1 MKKFLLSVF
10 ATLFMAMSVF
20 ASKANSEPFTVKQS
34 DGTELTVVLHGDEHF
49 HWYSTLDGVILQGP
63 ADSSLWH
70 RLLMMGQLWPLN
82 SLHTTHNSGRNRRLR
97 SLQNRT

>member
-49 HWYSTLDGVILQGP
+49 HWYSTLDGAVLARI
-63 ADSSLWH
+63 D
-70 RLLMMGQLWPLN
+70 GQFFVAQIGKTAL
-82 SLHTTHNSGRNRRLR
+82 
-97 SLQNRT
+97 

>member
-10 ATLFMAMSVF
+10 ATLFMAMPMF

-49 HWYSTLDGVILQGP
+49 HWYSTLDGAVLARI
-63 ADSSLWH
+63 D
-70 RLLMMGQLWPLN
+70 GQFFVAQIGNDGSIAATAQLA
-82 SLHTTHNSGRNRRLR
+82 HNVKH
-97 SLQNRT
+97 